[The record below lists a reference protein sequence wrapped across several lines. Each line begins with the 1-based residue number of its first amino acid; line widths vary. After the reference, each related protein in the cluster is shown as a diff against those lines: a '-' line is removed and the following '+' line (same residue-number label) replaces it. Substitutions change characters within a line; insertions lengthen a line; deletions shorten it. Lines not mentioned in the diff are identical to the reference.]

1 MKKII
6 LLLSVLAITNG
17 CTQSTSLIGP
27 SYTLA
32 KSGSVLQAGN
42 SIVASYGVKK
52 TLNQAGSES
61 VINSLV
67 DGQPREC
74 QTFHS
79 SELSEVFFN
88 TLDEIDCYSDPF
100 SILR

>member
-52 TLNQAGSES
+52 TLNQAVSPMKELEKQITPTFCSES
-61 VINSLV
+61 LDDNVITGVLSL
-67 DGQPREC
+67 
-74 QTFHS
+74 
-79 SELSEVFFN
+79 
-88 TLDEIDCYSDPF
+88 
-100 SILR
+100 